1 MILDD
6 EDVLF
11 SDIKIT
17 IHPLNILQRFI
28 SYDEYNY
35 SRIIDSP
42 TFCDIYSVLNQIW
55 DVSSYTLF
63 EWKVSRYGVFRLN
76 YIDPEHANHPAEIC
90 KIEFFN
96 YKKFNEV
103 QTVVKMSSPND
114 LTFYG
119 YLYEQREDLYNL
131 VKYFQ
136 NQLIEK
142 LKLRKKGGNLYI
154 I

>member
-6 EDVLF
+6 EDVLI
-11 SDIKIT
+11 SDIKNTTHRLNVLQTFIKIDNDGCKYIDECDFDN
-17 IHPLNILQRFI
+17 IHKL
-28 SYDEYNY
+28 
-35 SRIIDSP
+35 
-42 TFCDIYSVLNQIW
+42 LNQIW
-55 DVSSYTLF
+55 DVSCYTLF
-63 EWKVSRYGVFRLN
+63 EWKVSNYGVFRLN
-76 YIDPEHANHPAEIC
+76 YIDPEHADHPAEIC

-96 YKKFNEV
+96 YKKFNEI
-103 QTVVKMSSPND
+103 QTVVKMSSPDD

-119 YLYEQREDLYNL
+119 YLYEQCEELYDL